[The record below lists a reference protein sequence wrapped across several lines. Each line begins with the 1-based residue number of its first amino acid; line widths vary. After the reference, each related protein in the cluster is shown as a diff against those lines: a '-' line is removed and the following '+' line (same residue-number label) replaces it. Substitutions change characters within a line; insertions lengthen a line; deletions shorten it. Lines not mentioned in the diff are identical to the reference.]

1 MWTHQS
7 AAFWRALS
15 LALALF
21 FIHAFQAM
29 LAISPFNSVVVAPGG
44 SDKGHQNLTRHR
56 ASRPPQHRNA
66 AAPDRAWA
74 RGKALEYRQLRGPKV
89 APNALHPVFD
99 SAT

>member
-29 LAISPFNSVVVAPGG
+29 LAISPFNSVVVPPGG
-44 SDKGHQNLTRHR
+44 SDKDIRT
-56 ASRPPQHRNA
+56 
-66 AAPDRAWA
+66 
-74 RGKALEYRQLRGPKV
+74 
-89 APNALHPVFD
+89 
-99 SAT
+99 